1 MNPNNKL
8 ILLVAVFA
16 LFAFNA
22 PAMASQANGNHAL
35 MATKKFPGAGGSAVV
50 TDTHINIDATGLKPN
65 SVYTVWFVNMKPKKQ
80 ETGAGDPP
88 FMFKTDA
95 NGNGTYTA
103 SLKESPYGKWS
114 MLMVVERPNGN
125 PMDMKHMIG
134 ALSTAL
140 E

>member
-22 PAMASQANGNHAL
+22 AAMASQANRNHTL
-35 MATKKFPGAGGSAVV
+35 MATKKFPGAGGSAVI
-50 TDTHINIDATGLKPN
+50 TDTHINIDATGLTPN
-65 SVYTVWFVNMKPKKQ
+65 SVYTVWFVNMKPKKK

-88 FMFKTDA
+88 FMFRTDA
-95 NGNGTYTA
+95 NGNGTYAA
-103 SLKESPYGKWS
+103 SLKESPYGKWG
-114 MLMVVERPNGN
+114 MLMVVEHSNGD